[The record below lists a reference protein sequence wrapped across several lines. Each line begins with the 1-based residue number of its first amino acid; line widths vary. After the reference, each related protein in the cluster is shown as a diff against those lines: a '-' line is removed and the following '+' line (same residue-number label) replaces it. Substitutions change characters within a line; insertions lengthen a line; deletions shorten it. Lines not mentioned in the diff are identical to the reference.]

1 MRSTRSSKFGTV
13 HIDSTVHIDNH
24 RTEHADTTVRSDRTL
39 RTGKTSRTA
48 RRSAFATS
56 GRRTTRVS
64 AVLLATALALAVTGC
79 GGDDDND
86 GGSTKPSARGD
97 GGSTVTLPKLDGESL
112 EVAAVWTGGEQKNFK
127 KVLAEFEKRTGAK
140 VTFVPAQDPI
150 INFLGSKVAG
160 GQPPDVAL
168 LPQPGAIKQ
177 AVDKGWAKPLGAEA
191 TKELAENYSQ
201 GWQDIGKVGGKQY
214 GAYYKAANKS
224 LIWYNAKVFE
234 NAGASE
240 PKSWKDL
247 LSTAQTVYDSGV
259 TPFSVGGADGW
270 TLTDWFENVYLSQA
284 GPEKY
289 DQLAQHKIKWTDP
302 SVKQALTTL
311 AEIWG
316 KKDYVAGGA
325 KGALG
330 TAFPESVTQ
339 TFTGGDQPKAGMVY
353 EGDFAQINIA
363 ETKAKIG
370 TDAKV
375 FPFPAVGDT
384 APVVSGGDA
393 AVILDDS
400 KAAQALVTFLAS
412 PDAATIQAE
421 LGGYLSPNKNVP
433 DSAYPN
439 EVQRTIAKS
448 LVAAGDDF
456 RFDMS
461 DQAPQAFGGTPGK
474 GEWKELQ
481 DFLSNPKDVARA
493 QQKLEAAAAKAY
505 GGKG

>member
-1 MRSTRSSKFGTV
+1 MHSTSRNRSSRAT
-13 HIDSTVHIDNH
+13 
-24 RTEHADTTVRSDRTL
+24 
-39 RTGKTSRTA
+39 RTA
-48 RRSAFATS
+48 AA
-56 GRRTTRVS
+56 
-64 AVLLATALALAVTGC
+64 LLLGALTLSLTAC
-79 GGDDDND
+79 GGDGNDKGKDDT
-86 GGSTKPSARGD
+86 GGGKET
-97 GGSTVTLPKLDGESL
+97 GSTVTLPKLNGASL

-127 KVLAEFEKRTGAK
+127 KVLAEFERRTGAK

-150 INFLGSKVAG
+150 INFLGSKIAG

-191 TKELAENYSQ
+191 VAELKKNYAQ
-201 GWQDIGKVGGKQY
+201 GWQDIGKVDGKQY

-240 PKSWKDL
+240 PKTWKEL

-259 TPFSVGGADGW
+259 TPFSVAGADGW
-270 TLTDWFENVYLSQA
+270 PLTDWFENVYLSQA

-302 SVKQALTTL
+302 SVKEALTTL
-311 AEIWG
+311 AQIWG
-316 KKDYVAGGA
+316 KKDYVAGGSS
-325 KGALG
+325 GALQ
-330 TAFPESVTQ
+330 TEFPASVTQ
-339 TFTGGDQPKAGMVY
+339 TFTGGTQPKASMVY
-353 EGDFAQINIA
+353 EGDFVQVNIQ
-363 ETKAKIG
+363 ETKAQVG

-384 APVVSGGDA
+384 PPVVSGGDA
-393 AVILDDS
+393 AVILKDS

-412 PDAATIQAE
+412 PDAATIQAK

-433 DSAYPN
+433 NSAYPN
-439 EVQRTIAKS
+439 PVQQKIAKA

-461 DQAPQAFGGTPGK
+461 DQAPQSFGGTPGK
-474 GEWKELQ
+474 GEWKDLQ
-481 DFLSNPKDVARA
+481 DFLKNPKDVAGA
-493 QQKLEAAAAKAY
+493 QAKLEADAAKAY
-505 GGKG
+505 GG

>member
-1 MRSTRSSKFGTV
+1 MRSTRSSNFGTV
-13 HIDSTVHIDNH
+13 HNDSTASSYSTF
-24 RTEHADTTVRSDRTL
+24 RTE
-39 RTGKTSRTA
+39 KN
-48 RRSAFATS
+48 
-56 GRRTTRVS
+56 RRTRETFRASPTTTRRRTPRAA
-64 AVLLATALALAVTGC
+64 AVLLATALALAVSGC
-79 GGDDDND
+79 GGDDDTSSGD
-86 GGSTKPSARGD
+86 TKPSRTSDG
-97 GGSTVTLPKLDGESL
+97 GGSTVQLPKLNGESL

-191 TKELAENYSQ
+191 TKELAKNYSQ
-201 GWQDIGKVGGKQY
+201 GWQDIGKVDGKQY

-240 PKSWKDL
+240 PKTWQDL

-311 AEIWG
+311 AQIWG

-353 EGDFAQINIA
+353 EGDFAQVNIG
-363 ETKAKIG
+363 ETKARIG

-412 PDAATIQAE
+412 PDAATIQAK

-439 EVQRTIAKS
+439 AVQRKIAKS

-481 DFLSNPKDVARA
+481 DFLTNPKDVAGA
-493 QQKLEAAAAKAY
+493 QAKLEAAAAKAY
-505 GGKG
+505 GSGS